1 MRSEDYVTGAMMT
14 LCGALLLLCFVACTQ
29 GAIEEVK
36 VRKQLEIDNCSL
48 VSKTETGERFNC
60 GRACTK
66 ALYAYEYSCKP
77 NGMAVTTRIIEGI

>member
-1 MRSEDYVTGAMMT
+1 MRSEDYVTAAMMV

-48 VSKTETGERFNC
+48 VSKTETGESLYC
-60 GRACTK
+60 GKACTK
-66 ALYAYEYSCKP
+66 AEYAYEYSCKP
-77 NGMAVTTRIIEGI
+77 SGMAVTTRIIKGI